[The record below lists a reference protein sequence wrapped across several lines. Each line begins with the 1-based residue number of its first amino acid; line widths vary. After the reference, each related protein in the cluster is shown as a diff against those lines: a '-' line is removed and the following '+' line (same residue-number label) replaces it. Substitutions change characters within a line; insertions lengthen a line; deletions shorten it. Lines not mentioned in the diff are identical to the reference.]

1 MPTINKTFNIIN
13 FIELYFLF
21 VAKKQLS
28 RQMVEESLSE
38 AFISTVFTN
47 VTLHLFL
54 TSKKKPNG
62 ITSVNAINFFYNS
75 HETSYY
81 LHKKN

>member
-1 MPTINKTFNIIN
+1 MQR
-13 FIELYFLF
+13 
-21 VAKKQLS
+21 VQ
-28 RQMVEESLSE
+28 ESLSVS
-38 AFISTVFTN
+38 FISTVFTN
-47 VTLHLFL
+47 EKLQLFL

-75 HETSYY
+75 HETNYY